1 MNGDTAL
8 TTVTGPVTG
17 PPRAPAR
24 LTMTPGRWITLLIGV
39 PVILAF
45 IGLNALSLV
54 ADVGTASY
62 PVSRTIPVDHGRLV
76 ASIDGGDFNVRQGQ
90 PGDAAQLTGTVQYS
104 LIRPDFSVNDGT
116 GISLHCRFPFG
127 NCGLNATLTVPPRTA
142 LDLSSGGGDMRLGD
156 IGSAVTLDSAGG
168 NVSLS
173 GAGGAATVT
182 TGGGDLSD
190 SGAGGILKFHTGGG
204 NVDGSGLLSP
214 NVDVGSGGGDVALT
228 FTRVPANVH
237 VVSSGG
243 DITIVLPPG
252 ATQYSITVVT
262 DGGDYQP
269 SPSVTNN
276 QAAADKI
283 NVNSSGGDVS
293 ITRS

>member
-1 MNGDTAL
+1 M

-24 LTMTPGRWITLLIGV
+24 LTMTPGRWVTLLIGV
-39 PVILAF
+39 PVALAF
-45 IGLNALSLV
+45 IGFSALSLV
-54 ADVGTASY
+54 ADIGMASF

-76 ASIDGGDFNVRQGQ
+76 ATIDGGDFTVQQGQ
-90 PGDAAQLTGTVQYS
+90 ASGSAQLTGTVQYS
-104 LIRPDFSVNDGT
+104 LVRPDFSVNDGT
-116 GISLHCRFPFG
+116 GISLHCRFLFG
-127 NCGLNATLTVPPRTA
+127 NCGLNATLSVPPGVA
-142 LDLSSGGGDMRLGD
+142 LDLASGGGDMRLSD
-156 IGSAVTLDSAGG
+156 IQSAVTLNSDGG
-168 NVSLS
+168 DVALS

-190 SGAGGILKFHTGGG
+190 SGARGFLTFHTSGGD
-204 NVDGSGLLSP
+204 VDGSDLLSP

-228 FTRVPANVH
+228 FSRMPANVH

-243 DITIVLPPG
+243 DIAIVLPAG
-252 ATQYSITVVT
+252 ATEYSITAVT
-262 DGGDYQP
+262 DGGDYH
-269 SPSVTNN
+269 STVKNN

-293 ITRS
+293 ITEAP

>member
-1 MNGDTAL
+1 M

-39 PVILAF
+39 PVALAF

-54 ADVGTASY
+54 ADVGTASF

-76 ASIDGGDFNVRQGQ
+76 ASIDGGDFTVRQGQ
-90 PGDAAQLTGTVQYS
+90 AGDAAQLTGTVQYS
-104 LIRPDFSVNDGT
+104 LVRPDFSVNDGT
-116 GISLHCRFPFG
+116 GISLHCRLFLG
-127 NCGLNATLTVPPRTA
+127 NCGLDATLSVPPRTA
-142 LDLSSGGGDMRLGD
+142 LDLSSSGGDMRLSD
-156 IGSAVTLDSAGG
+156 IQSAVTLNSGG
-168 NVSLS
+168 GDVSLS
-173 GAGGAATVT
+173 GAGAATVT
-182 TGGGDLSD
+182 TGGGDLSA
-190 SGAGGILKFHTGGG
+190 SGASGVLTFHSGGG
-204 NVDGSGLLSP
+204 DVDGSGLLSP

-228 FTRVPANVH
+228 FTRVPANVN

-252 ATQYSITVVT
+252 ATQYAITVVT
-262 DGGDYQP
+262 DGGDYHH
-269 SPSVTNN
+269 SFVKDN

-283 NVNSSGGDVS
+283 NVNSSGGDVN
-293 ITRS
+293 ITEAP